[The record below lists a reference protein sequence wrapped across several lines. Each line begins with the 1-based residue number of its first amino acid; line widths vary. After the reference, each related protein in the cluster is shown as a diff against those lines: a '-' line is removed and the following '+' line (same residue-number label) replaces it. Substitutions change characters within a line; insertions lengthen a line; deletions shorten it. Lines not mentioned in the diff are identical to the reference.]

1 MTTEERAAVHRA
13 LLEALGA
20 DDGPLTARSRY
31 ATSQNPEWFN
41 VRRREPRLGRRQ
53 LHAEILARFTDSHP
67 EVRRDRKA
75 IVLAGPPGAGK
86 STAQNALIRKTRGRS
101 PDTGWLS
108 TQYQELGTSGRDP
121 SFLPASINLQLRRNA

>member
-13 LLEALGA
+13 YLEALGA
-20 DDGPLTARSRY
+20 DDGPLTARSRH

-41 VRRREPRLGRRQ
+41 VRRGEPRLGRRQ
-53 LHAEILARFTDSHP
+53 LHAEMLARFTDAHP

-86 STAQNALIRKTRGRS
+86 STAQNAFIRETRTQPGHWLVINS
-101 PDTGWLS
+101 VSGTGNIRTES
-108 TQYQELGTSGRDP
+108 VISSG
-121 SFLPASINLQLRRNA
+121 